1 MQTGALSAGMVTA
14 QQGAVD
20 TTYKHRGVGEKNLRL
35 RVLCLLLHDLQD
47 HFAGSRA
54 ALRGGVDADGFFCSS
69 CVLLTVNINPAS
81 TALMSE
87 WAQGRGSAAS
97 QHVLAALLLQHP
109 CRLLKCK
116 LRCTQERKEQLIL
129 GSTFQIDT
137 VARSPIHRNPSETS
151 ESIYFKQH
159 E

>member
-1 MQTGALSAGMVTA
+1 MSPCSESPSSPKARLPHGALSAGMVT
-14 QQGAVD
+14 QPSKELWIQP
-20 TTYKHRGVGEKNLRL
+20 TRGKNLRL
-35 RVLCLLLHDLQD
+35 CVLCLLLHDLQD

-87 WAQGRGSAAS
+87 WAQSRGSAAL

-109 CRLLKCK
+109 CRLPTAEAWMYTGK
-116 LRCTQERKEQLIL
+116 ERAVNSGL
-129 GSTFQIDT
+129 
-137 VARSPIHRNPSETS
+137 
-151 ESIYFKQH
+151 SIPCRYCS
-159 E
+159 